1 MKVNSIDIFCE
12 IIDNFGDIGV
22 VYRISKELKKI
33 FQNVRIRIVL
43 NRLEEFKAI
52 NKKVKD
58 VDYQE
63 IEDIGV
69 VYRISKELKKI
80 FQNVRIR
87 IVLNR
92 LEEFKAINKKVKDV
106 DYQEI
111 DGLICVTEKYVK
123 ENMESFGVSDVFIEA
138 FGCNVPEEYVK
149 AAKENSKL
157 WINLEYLSGEKWIE
171 DFHLCESLI
180 DSKTLKKIFFMPGFS
195 EKSGGVIIDSGFL
208 ERMKYG
214 KENRDEVFKKYFK
227 DFDLKDKFIG
237 TVFSYEKNFGVII
250 DSGFL
255 ERMKYGKENR
265 DEVFK
270 KYFKDFDLKDK
281 FIGTVFSYEK
291 NFENLLE
298 TLKNYEKE
306 TVLLLMGEKTQKS
319 FSEILKKNL
328 TEDYGNI
335 VKYGK
340 ITMIYSDFFSQ
351 EEYEE
356 IISASDF
363 NFTRGEDS
371 FVRGTEDYGN
381 IVKYGKIT
389 MIYSDFFSQE
399 EYEEI
404 ISASDFNFTRG
415 EDSFV
420 RGIILGK
427 PFMWHI
433 YLQEE
438 KAHMD
443 KIKAFT
449 ERFKESIKVSEEE
462 KNIIESYCNL
472 LEDYNDRDKNSL
484 EKGKEDFRI
493 FFEKFEEINRICE
506 KYSKFLLEKCNLVK
520 KLYKYIQEY

>member
-12 IIDNFGDIGV
+12 IIDNFG
-22 VYRISKELKKI
+22 
-33 FQNVRIRIVL
+33 
-43 NRLEEFKAI
+43 
-52 NKKVKD
+52 
-58 VDYQE
+58 
-63 IEDIGV
+63 DIGV

-208 ERMKYG
+208 ERMK
-214 KENRDEVFKKYFK
+214 F
-227 DFDLKDKFIG
+227 
-237 TVFSYEKNFGVII
+237 
-250 DSGFL
+250 
-255 ERMKYGKENR
+255 GKENR

-371 FVRGTEDYGN
+371 FVRG
-381 IVKYGKIT
+381 
-389 MIYSDFFSQE
+389 
-399 EYEEI
+399 
-404 ISASDFNFTRG
+404 
-415 EDSFV
+415 
-420 RGIILGK
+420 IILGK

-449 ERFKESIKVSEEE
+449 ERFKESVEVSEEE

-472 LEDYNDRDKNSL
+472 LEDYNNRDKNSL

-493 FFEKFEEINRICE
+493 FFEKFEEIDRICE

>member
-58 VDYQE
+58 T
-63 IEDIGV
+63 
-69 VYRISKELKKI
+69 
-80 FQNVRIR
+80 
-87 IVLNR
+87 
-92 LEEFKAINKKVKDV
+92 

-123 ENMESFGVSDVFIEA
+123 ENIETFGVSDVFIEA

-208 ERMKYG
+208 ERMK
-214 KENRDEVFKKYFK
+214 F
-227 DFDLKDKFIG
+227 
-237 TVFSYEKNFGVII
+237 
-250 DSGFL
+250 
-255 ERMKYGKENR
+255 GKENR

-371 FVRGTEDYGN
+371 FVRG
-381 IVKYGKIT
+381 
-389 MIYSDFFSQE
+389 
-399 EYEEI
+399 
-404 ISASDFNFTRG
+404 
-415 EDSFV
+415 
-420 RGIILGK
+420 IILGK

-449 ERFKESIKVSEEE
+449 ERFKESVEVSEEE

-493 FFEKFEEINRICE
+493 FFEKFEEIDRICE

>member
-58 VDYQE
+58 T
-63 IEDIGV
+63 
-69 VYRISKELKKI
+69 
-80 FQNVRIR
+80 
-87 IVLNR
+87 
-92 LEEFKAINKKVKDV
+92 

-123 ENMESFGVSDVFIEA
+123 ENIETFGVSDVFIEA

-195 EKSGGVIIDSGFL
+195 EKSG
-208 ERMKYG
+208 
-214 KENRDEVFKKYFK
+214 
-227 DFDLKDKFIG
+227 
-237 TVFSYEKNFGVII
+237 GVII

-371 FVRGTEDYGN
+371 FVRG
-381 IVKYGKIT
+381 
-389 MIYSDFFSQE
+389 
-399 EYEEI
+399 
-404 ISASDFNFTRG
+404 
-415 EDSFV
+415 
-420 RGIILGK
+420 IILGK

-449 ERFKESIKVSEEE
+449 ERFKESVEVSEEE
-462 KNIIESYCNL
+462 EKEIIESYSNL

-493 FFEKFEEINRICE
+493 FFEKFQEIDRICE

>member
-12 IIDNFGDIGV
+12 IIDNFG
-22 VYRISKELKKI
+22 
-33 FQNVRIRIVL
+33 
-43 NRLEEFKAI
+43 
-52 NKKVKD
+52 
-58 VDYQE
+58 
-63 IEDIGV
+63 DIGV

-208 ERMKYG
+208 ERMKFG

-237 TVFSYEKNFGVII
+237 TI
-250 DSGFL
+250 
-255 ERMKYGKENR
+255 
-265 DEVFK
+265 
-270 KYFKDFDLKDK
+270 
-281 FIGTVFSYEK
+281 FSYEK

-306 TVLLLMGEKTQKS
+306 TILLLMGEKTQKS

-328 TEDYGNI
+328 
-335 VKYGK
+335 
-340 ITMIYSDFFSQ
+340 
-351 EEYEE
+351 
-356 IISASDF
+356 
-363 NFTRGEDS
+363 
-371 FVRGTEDYGN
+371 TEDYGN

-449 ERFKESIKVSEEE
+449 ERIKESVEVSEEE

-493 FFEKFEEINRICE
+493 FFEKFEEIDRICE

>member
-12 IIDNFGDIGV
+12 IIDNFG
-22 VYRISKELKKI
+22 
-33 FQNVRIRIVL
+33 
-43 NRLEEFKAI
+43 
-52 NKKVKD
+52 
-58 VDYQE
+58 
-63 IEDIGV
+63 DIGV

-208 ERMKYG
+208 ERMK
-214 KENRDEVFKKYFK
+214 F
-227 DFDLKDKFIG
+227 
-237 TVFSYEKNFGVII
+237 
-250 DSGFL
+250 
-255 ERMKYGKENR
+255 GKENR

-371 FVRGTEDYGN
+371 FVRG
-381 IVKYGKIT
+381 
-389 MIYSDFFSQE
+389 
-399 EYEEI
+399 
-404 ISASDFNFTRG
+404 
-415 EDSFV
+415 
-420 RGIILGK
+420 IILGK

-449 ERFKESIKVSEEE
+449 ERFKESVEVSEEE

-472 LEDYNDRDKNSL
+472 LKDYNDRDKNSL

-493 FFEKFEEINRICE
+493 FFEKFQEIDRICE

>member
-1 MKVNSIDIFCE
+1 MKVNSIDVFCE

-43 NRLEEFKAI
+43 NRI
-52 NKKVKD
+52 
-58 VDYQE
+58 
-63 IEDIGV
+63 
-69 VYRISKELKKI
+69 
-80 FQNVRIR
+80 
-87 IVLNR
+87 
-92 LEEFKAINKKVKDV
+92 EEFKAINKKVKDV

-123 ENMESFGVSDVFIEA
+123 ENTESFGVSDVFIEA

-208 ERMKYG
+208 ERMK
-214 KENRDEVFKKYFK
+214 F
-227 DFDLKDKFIG
+227 
-237 TVFSYEKNFGVII
+237 
-250 DSGFL
+250 
-255 ERMKYGKENR
+255 GKENR

-371 FVRGTEDYGN
+371 FVRG
-381 IVKYGKIT
+381 
-389 MIYSDFFSQE
+389 
-399 EYEEI
+399 
-404 ISASDFNFTRG
+404 
-415 EDSFV
+415 
-420 RGIILGK
+420 IILGK

-449 ERFKESIKVSEEE
+449 ERFKESVEVSEEE

-484 EKGKEDFRI
+484 EKGKEDFKI

>member
-58 VDYQE
+58 T
-63 IEDIGV
+63 
-69 VYRISKELKKI
+69 
-80 FQNVRIR
+80 
-87 IVLNR
+87 
-92 LEEFKAINKKVKDV
+92 

-123 ENMESFGVSDVFIEA
+123 ENIETFGVSDVFIEA

-149 AAKENSKL
+149 QAKENSKL

-195 EKSGGVIIDSGFL
+195 EKSG
-208 ERMKYG
+208 
-214 KENRDEVFKKYFK
+214 
-227 DFDLKDKFIG
+227 
-237 TVFSYEKNFGVII
+237 GVII

-371 FVRGTEDYGN
+371 FVRG
-381 IVKYGKIT
+381 
-389 MIYSDFFSQE
+389 
-399 EYEEI
+399 
-404 ISASDFNFTRG
+404 
-415 EDSFV
+415 
-420 RGIILGK
+420 IILGK

-449 ERFKESIKVSEEE
+449 ERFKESVEVSEEE

-493 FFEKFEEINRICE
+493 FFEKFEEIDRICE

>member
-33 FQNVRIRIVL
+33 FQNVRIRVVL

-58 VDYQE
+58 T
-63 IEDIGV
+63 
-69 VYRISKELKKI
+69 
-80 FQNVRIR
+80 
-87 IVLNR
+87 
-92 LEEFKAINKKVKDV
+92 

-123 ENMESFGVSDVFIEA
+123 ENIETFGVSDVFIEA

-149 AAKENSKL
+149 QAKENSKL

-237 TVFSYEKNFGVII
+237 TVFSYEKNF
-250 DSGFL
+250 
-255 ERMKYGKENR
+255 
-265 DEVFK
+265 
-270 KYFKDFDLKDK
+270 
-281 FIGTVFSYEK
+281 
-291 NFENLLE
+291 ENLLE

-328 TEDYGNI
+328 I
-335 VKYGK
+335 
-340 ITMIYSDFFSQ
+340 
-351 EEYEE
+351 
-356 IISASDF
+356 
-363 NFTRGEDS
+363 
-371 FVRGTEDYGN
+371 EDYGN

-493 FFEKFEEINRICE
+493 FFEKFEEIDRICE

>member
-58 VDYQE
+58 T
-63 IEDIGV
+63 
-69 VYRISKELKKI
+69 
-80 FQNVRIR
+80 
-87 IVLNR
+87 
-92 LEEFKAINKKVKDV
+92 

-123 ENMESFGVSDVFIEA
+123 ENIETFGVSDVFIEA

-208 ERMKYG
+208 ERMK
-214 KENRDEVFKKYFK
+214 F
-227 DFDLKDKFIG
+227 
-237 TVFSYEKNFGVII
+237 
-250 DSGFL
+250 
-255 ERMKYGKENR
+255 GKENR

-298 TLKNYEKE
+298 TLKNYKKE

-340 ITMIYSDFFSQ
+340 ITMIYS
-351 EEYEE
+351 
-356 IISASDF
+356 
-363 NFTRGEDS
+363 N
-371 FVRGTEDYGN
+371 
-381 IVKYGKIT
+381 
-389 MIYSDFFSQE
+389 FFSQE

-449 ERFKESIKVSEEE
+449 ERFKESVEVSEEE

-493 FFEKFEEINRICE
+493 FFEKFEEIDRICE

>member
-58 VDYQE
+58 T
-63 IEDIGV
+63 
-69 VYRISKELKKI
+69 
-80 FQNVRIR
+80 
-87 IVLNR
+87 
-92 LEEFKAINKKVKDV
+92 

-123 ENMESFGVSDVFIEA
+123 ENIETFSVSDVFIEA

-149 AAKENSKL
+149 QAKENSKL

-237 TVFSYEKNFGVII
+237 TVFSYEKNF
-250 DSGFL
+250 
-255 ERMKYGKENR
+255 
-265 DEVFK
+265 
-270 KYFKDFDLKDK
+270 
-281 FIGTVFSYEK
+281 
-291 NFENLLE
+291 ENLLE

-319 FSEILKKNL
+319 FSEVLKKNL
-328 TEDYGNI
+328 
-335 VKYGK
+335 
-340 ITMIYSDFFSQ
+340 
-351 EEYEE
+351 
-356 IISASDF
+356 
-363 NFTRGEDS
+363 
-371 FVRGTEDYGN
+371 TEDYGN

-449 ERFKESIKVSEEE
+449 ERFKESVEVSEEE

-472 LEDYNDRDKNSL
+472 LEDYNNRDKNSL

-493 FFEKFEEINRICE
+493 FFEKFEEIDRICE

>member
-12 IIDNFGDIGV
+12 IIDNFG
-22 VYRISKELKKI
+22 
-33 FQNVRIRIVL
+33 
-43 NRLEEFKAI
+43 
-52 NKKVKD
+52 
-58 VDYQE
+58 
-63 IEDIGV
+63 DIGV

-149 AAKENSKL
+149 AAKEDSKL

-208 ERMKYG
+208 ERMK
-214 KENRDEVFKKYFK
+214 F
-227 DFDLKDKFIG
+227 
-237 TVFSYEKNFGVII
+237 
-250 DSGFL
+250 
-255 ERMKYGKENR
+255 GKENR

-371 FVRGTEDYGN
+371 FVRG
-381 IVKYGKIT
+381 
-389 MIYSDFFSQE
+389 
-399 EYEEI
+399 
-404 ISASDFNFTRG
+404 
-415 EDSFV
+415 
-420 RGIILGK
+420 IILGK

-449 ERFKESIKVSEEE
+449 ERFKESVEVSEEE

-472 LEDYNDRDKNSL
+472 LKDYNDRDKNSL

-493 FFEKFEEINRICE
+493 FFEKFQEIDRICE

>member
-58 VDYQE
+58 T
-63 IEDIGV
+63 
-69 VYRISKELKKI
+69 
-80 FQNVRIR
+80 
-87 IVLNR
+87 
-92 LEEFKAINKKVKDV
+92 

-123 ENMESFGVSDVFIEA
+123 ENIETFGVSDVFIEA

-237 TVFSYEKNFGVII
+237 TVFSYEKNF
-250 DSGFL
+250 
-255 ERMKYGKENR
+255 
-265 DEVFK
+265 
-270 KYFKDFDLKDK
+270 
-281 FIGTVFSYEK
+281 
-291 NFENLLE
+291 ENLLE

-328 TEDYGNI
+328 I
-335 VKYGK
+335 
-340 ITMIYSDFFSQ
+340 
-351 EEYEE
+351 
-356 IISASDF
+356 
-363 NFTRGEDS
+363 
-371 FVRGTEDYGN
+371 EDYGN

-449 ERFKESIKVSEEE
+449 ERFKESVEVSEEE

-493 FFEKFEEINRICE
+493 FFEKFEEIDRICE

>member
-58 VDYQE
+58 T
-63 IEDIGV
+63 
-69 VYRISKELKKI
+69 
-80 FQNVRIR
+80 
-87 IVLNR
+87 
-92 LEEFKAINKKVKDV
+92 

-123 ENMESFGVSDVFIEA
+123 ENIETFGVSDVFIEA

-208 ERMKYG
+208 ERMK
-214 KENRDEVFKKYFK
+214 F
-227 DFDLKDKFIG
+227 
-237 TVFSYEKNFGVII
+237 
-250 DSGFL
+250 
-255 ERMKYGKENR
+255 GKENR

-371 FVRGTEDYGN
+371 FVRG
-381 IVKYGKIT
+381 
-389 MIYSDFFSQE
+389 
-399 EYEEI
+399 
-404 ISASDFNFTRG
+404 
-415 EDSFV
+415 
-420 RGIILGK
+420 IILGK

-449 ERFKESIKVSEEE
+449 ERFKESVEVSEEE
-462 KNIIESYCNL
+462 KEIIESYCNL

-493 FFEKFEEINRICE
+493 FFEKFEEIDRICE

>member
-58 VDYQE
+58 T
-63 IEDIGV
+63 
-69 VYRISKELKKI
+69 
-80 FQNVRIR
+80 
-87 IVLNR
+87 
-92 LEEFKAINKKVKDV
+92 

-208 ERMKYG
+208 ERMKFG

-237 TVFSYEKNFGVII
+237 TI
-250 DSGFL
+250 
-255 ERMKYGKENR
+255 
-265 DEVFK
+265 
-270 KYFKDFDLKDK
+270 
-281 FIGTVFSYEK
+281 FSYEK

-306 TVLLLMGEKTQKS
+306 TILLLMGEKTQKS

-328 TEDYGNI
+328 
-335 VKYGK
+335 
-340 ITMIYSDFFSQ
+340 
-351 EEYEE
+351 
-356 IISASDF
+356 
-363 NFTRGEDS
+363 
-371 FVRGTEDYGN
+371 TEDYGN

-449 ERFKESIKVSEEE
+449 ERFKESVEVSEEE

-493 FFEKFEEINRICE
+493 FFEKFEEIDRICE

>member
-58 VDYQE
+58 T
-63 IEDIGV
+63 
-69 VYRISKELKKI
+69 
-80 FQNVRIR
+80 
-87 IVLNR
+87 
-92 LEEFKAINKKVKDV
+92 

-123 ENMESFGVSDVFIEA
+123 ENIETFGVSNVFMEA

-149 AAKENSKL
+149 QAKENSKL

-195 EKSGGVIIDSGFL
+195 EKSG
-208 ERMKYG
+208 
-214 KENRDEVFKKYFK
+214 
-227 DFDLKDKFIG
+227 
-237 TVFSYEKNFGVII
+237 GVII

-371 FVRGTEDYGN
+371 FVRG
-381 IVKYGKIT
+381 
-389 MIYSDFFSQE
+389 
-399 EYEEI
+399 
-404 ISASDFNFTRG
+404 
-415 EDSFV
+415 
-420 RGIILGK
+420 IILGK

-449 ERFKESIKVSEEE
+449 ERFKESVEVSEEE

-493 FFEKFEEINRICE
+493 FFEKFEEIDRICE

>member
-12 IIDNFGDIGV
+12 IIDNFG
-22 VYRISKELKKI
+22 
-33 FQNVRIRIVL
+33 
-43 NRLEEFKAI
+43 
-52 NKKVKD
+52 
-58 VDYQE
+58 
-63 IEDIGV
+63 DIGV

-195 EKSGGVIIDSGFL
+195 EKSGGVIIDSDFL
-208 ERMKYG
+208 ERMKFG
-214 KENRDEVFKKYFK
+214 KENRDEVLKKYFK
-227 DFDLKDKFIG
+227 DFDLKG
-237 TVFSYEKNFGVII
+237 
-250 DSGFL
+250 
-255 ERMKYGKENR
+255 
-265 DEVFK
+265 
-270 KYFKDFDLKDK
+270 K

-298 TLKNYEKE
+298 TLKNYKKE

-371 FVRGTEDYGN
+371 FVRG
-381 IVKYGKIT
+381 IV
-389 MIYSDFFSQE
+389 
-399 EYEEI
+399 
-404 ISASDFNFTRG
+404 
-415 EDSFV
+415 
-420 RGIILGK
+420 LGK

-449 ERFKESIKVSEEE
+449 ERFKESVEVSEEE

-493 FFEKFEEINRICE
+493 FFEKFEEINRICK

>member
-43 NRLEEFKAI
+43 NRIEEFKAI

-58 VDYQE
+58 T
-63 IEDIGV
+63 
-69 VYRISKELKKI
+69 
-80 FQNVRIR
+80 
-87 IVLNR
+87 
-92 LEEFKAINKKVKDV
+92 

-123 ENMESFGVSDVFIEA
+123 DNIKTFGVSDVFIEA
-138 FGCNVPEEYVK
+138 FGCNVLEEYVK
-149 AAKENSKL
+149 QAKENSKL

-171 DFHLCESLI
+171 DFHLCQSLI
-180 DSKTLKKIFFMPGFS
+180 DSKILKKIFFMPGFS

-208 ERMKYG
+208 GRMKYG

-227 DFDLKDKFIG
+227 DL
-237 TVFSYEKNFGVII
+237 
-250 DSGFL
+250 
-255 ERMKYGKENR
+255 
-265 DEVFK
+265 
-270 KYFKDFDLKDK
+270 DLKDK

-340 ITMIYSDFFSQ
+340 ITM
-351 EEYEE
+351 
-356 IISASDF
+356 
-363 NFTRGEDS
+363 
-371 FVRGTEDYGN
+371 V
-381 IVKYGKIT
+381 
-389 MIYSDFFSQE
+389 YSDFFSQE

-420 RGIILGK
+420 RGIVLGK

-462 KNIIESYCNL
+462 RKIMESYCNL

-484 EKGKEDFRI
+484 EKGKEDFKI
-493 FFEKFEEINRICE
+493 FFEKFQEIDTICE

>member
-1 MKVNSIDIFCE
+1 MKVNSIDVFCE

-43 NRLEEFKAI
+43 NRLKEFKAI

-58 VDYQE
+58 T
-63 IEDIGV
+63 
-69 VYRISKELKKI
+69 
-80 FQNVRIR
+80 
-87 IVLNR
+87 
-92 LEEFKAINKKVKDV
+92 

-111 DGLICVTEKYVK
+111 DGLICATEKYVK

-237 TVFSYEKNFGVII
+237 TVFSYEKNF
-250 DSGFL
+250 
-255 ERMKYGKENR
+255 
-265 DEVFK
+265 
-270 KYFKDFDLKDK
+270 
-281 FIGTVFSYEK
+281 
-291 NFENLLE
+291 ENLLE

-328 TEDYGNI
+328 
-335 VKYGK
+335 
-340 ITMIYSDFFSQ
+340 
-351 EEYEE
+351 
-356 IISASDF
+356 
-363 NFTRGEDS
+363 
-371 FVRGTEDYGN
+371 TEDYGN

-493 FFEKFEEINRICE
+493 FFEKFEEIDRTCK

>member
-58 VDYQE
+58 T
-63 IEDIGV
+63 
-69 VYRISKELKKI
+69 
-80 FQNVRIR
+80 
-87 IVLNR
+87 
-92 LEEFKAINKKVKDV
+92 

-123 ENMESFGVSDVFIEA
+123 ENIETFGVSDVFIEA

-195 EKSGGVIIDSGFL
+195 EKSG
-208 ERMKYG
+208 
-214 KENRDEVFKKYFK
+214 
-227 DFDLKDKFIG
+227 
-237 TVFSYEKNFGVII
+237 GVII

-371 FVRGTEDYGN
+371 FVRG
-381 IVKYGKIT
+381 
-389 MIYSDFFSQE
+389 
-399 EYEEI
+399 
-404 ISASDFNFTRG
+404 
-415 EDSFV
+415 
-420 RGIILGK
+420 IILGK

-449 ERFKESIKVSEEE
+449 ERFKESVEVSEEE
-462 KNIIESYCNL
+462 KNIIESYCNF

-493 FFEKFEEINRICE
+493 FFEKFEEIDRICE

>member
-12 IIDNFGDIGV
+12 IIDNFG
-22 VYRISKELKKI
+22 
-33 FQNVRIRIVL
+33 
-43 NRLEEFKAI
+43 
-52 NKKVKD
+52 
-58 VDYQE
+58 
-63 IEDIGV
+63 DIGV

-237 TVFSYEKNFGVII
+237 TVFSYEKNF
-250 DSGFL
+250 
-255 ERMKYGKENR
+255 
-265 DEVFK
+265 
-270 KYFKDFDLKDK
+270 
-281 FIGTVFSYEK
+281 
-291 NFENLLE
+291 ENLLE

-371 FVRGTEDYGN
+371 FVRG
-381 IVKYGKIT
+381 IV
-389 MIYSDFFSQE
+389 
-399 EYEEI
+399 
-404 ISASDFNFTRG
+404 
-415 EDSFV
+415 
-420 RGIILGK
+420 LGK

-449 ERFKESIKVSEEE
+449 ERFKESVEVSEEE

-484 EKGKEDFRI
+484 EKGKENFRI

>member
-12 IIDNFGDIGV
+12 IIDNFG
-22 VYRISKELKKI
+22 
-33 FQNVRIRIVL
+33 
-43 NRLEEFKAI
+43 
-52 NKKVKD
+52 
-58 VDYQE
+58 
-63 IEDIGV
+63 DIGV

-208 ERMKYG
+208 ERMK
-214 KENRDEVFKKYFK
+214 F
-227 DFDLKDKFIG
+227 
-237 TVFSYEKNFGVII
+237 
-250 DSGFL
+250 
-255 ERMKYGKENR
+255 GKENR

-371 FVRGTEDYGN
+371 FVRG
-381 IVKYGKIT
+381 
-389 MIYSDFFSQE
+389 
-399 EYEEI
+399 
-404 ISASDFNFTRG
+404 
-415 EDSFV
+415 
-420 RGIILGK
+420 IILGK

-449 ERFKESIKVSEEE
+449 ERFKESVEVSEEE

-493 FFEKFEEINRICE
+493 FFEKFEEIDRICE

>member
-58 VDYQE
+58 T
-63 IEDIGV
+63 
-69 VYRISKELKKI
+69 
-80 FQNVRIR
+80 
-87 IVLNR
+87 
-92 LEEFKAINKKVKDV
+92 

-149 AAKENSKL
+149 QAKENSKL

-195 EKSGGVIIDSGFL
+195 EKSG
-208 ERMKYG
+208 
-214 KENRDEVFKKYFK
+214 
-227 DFDLKDKFIG
+227 
-237 TVFSYEKNFGVII
+237 GVII

-371 FVRGTEDYGN
+371 FVRG
-381 IVKYGKIT
+381 
-389 MIYSDFFSQE
+389 
-399 EYEEI
+399 
-404 ISASDFNFTRG
+404 
-415 EDSFV
+415 
-420 RGIILGK
+420 IILGK

-449 ERFKESIKVSEEE
+449 ERFKESVEVSEEE

-493 FFEKFEEINRICE
+493 FFEKFEEIDRICE

>member
-12 IIDNFGDIGV
+12 IIDNFG
-22 VYRISKELKKI
+22 
-33 FQNVRIRIVL
+33 
-43 NRLEEFKAI
+43 
-52 NKKVKD
+52 
-58 VDYQE
+58 
-63 IEDIGV
+63 DIGV

-180 DSKTLKKIFFMPGFS
+180 DSKTLKKIFFMLGFS

-208 ERMKYG
+208 ERMK
-214 KENRDEVFKKYFK
+214 F
-227 DFDLKDKFIG
+227 
-237 TVFSYEKNFGVII
+237 
-250 DSGFL
+250 
-255 ERMKYGKENR
+255 GKENR

-371 FVRGTEDYGN
+371 FVRG
-381 IVKYGKIT
+381 
-389 MIYSDFFSQE
+389 
-399 EYEEI
+399 
-404 ISASDFNFTRG
+404 
-415 EDSFV
+415 
-420 RGIILGK
+420 IILGK

-449 ERFKESIKVSEEE
+449 ERFKESVEVSEEE
-462 KNIIESYCNL
+462 KEIIENYCNL

>member
-12 IIDNFGDIGV
+12 IIDNFG
-22 VYRISKELKKI
+22 
-33 FQNVRIRIVL
+33 
-43 NRLEEFKAI
+43 
-52 NKKVKD
+52 
-58 VDYQE
+58 
-63 IEDIGV
+63 DIGV

-237 TVFSYEKNFGVII
+237 TVFSYEKNF
-250 DSGFL
+250 
-255 ERMKYGKENR
+255 
-265 DEVFK
+265 
-270 KYFKDFDLKDK
+270 
-281 FIGTVFSYEK
+281 
-291 NFENLLE
+291 ENLLE

-371 FVRGTEDYGN
+371 FVRG
-381 IVKYGKIT
+381 IV
-389 MIYSDFFSQE
+389 
-399 EYEEI
+399 
-404 ISASDFNFTRG
+404 
-415 EDSFV
+415 
-420 RGIILGK
+420 LGK

-449 ERFKESIKVSEEE
+449 ERFKESVEVSEEE
-462 KNIIESYCNL
+462 KEIIENYCNL

-493 FFEKFEEINRICE
+493 FFEKIEEINRICE

>member
-12 IIDNFGDIGV
+12 IIDNFG
-22 VYRISKELKKI
+22 
-33 FQNVRIRIVL
+33 
-43 NRLEEFKAI
+43 
-52 NKKVKD
+52 
-58 VDYQE
+58 
-63 IEDIGV
+63 DIGV

-208 ERMKYG
+208 ERMKFG
-214 KENRDEVFKKYFK
+214 KENRDEV
-227 DFDLKDKFIG
+227 L
-237 TVFSYEKNFGVII
+237 
-250 DSGFL
+250 
-255 ERMKYGKENR
+255 
-265 DEVFK
+265 K

-371 FVRGTEDYGN
+371 FVRG
-381 IVKYGKIT
+381 
-389 MIYSDFFSQE
+389 
-399 EYEEI
+399 
-404 ISASDFNFTRG
+404 
-415 EDSFV
+415 
-420 RGIILGK
+420 IILGK

-449 ERFKESIKVSEEE
+449 ERFKESVEVSEEE
-462 KNIIESYCNL
+462 KEIIENYCNL

>member
-58 VDYQE
+58 T
-63 IEDIGV
+63 
-69 VYRISKELKKI
+69 
-80 FQNVRIR
+80 
-87 IVLNR
+87 
-92 LEEFKAINKKVKDV
+92 

-123 ENMESFGVSDVFIEA
+123 ENIETFDVSDVFIEA

-237 TVFSYEKNFGVII
+237 TVFSYEKNF
-250 DSGFL
+250 
-255 ERMKYGKENR
+255 
-265 DEVFK
+265 
-270 KYFKDFDLKDK
+270 
-281 FIGTVFSYEK
+281 
-291 NFENLLE
+291 ENLLE
-298 TLKNYEKE
+298 TLKNYKKE

-328 TEDYGNI
+328 
-335 VKYGK
+335 
-340 ITMIYSDFFSQ
+340 
-351 EEYEE
+351 
-356 IISASDF
+356 
-363 NFTRGEDS
+363 
-371 FVRGTEDYGN
+371 TEDYGN

-449 ERFKESIKVSEEE
+449 ERFKESVEVSEEE

-484 EKGKEDFRI
+484 EKGKEDFKI
-493 FFEKFEEINRICE
+493 FFEKFQEIDRICE

>member
-58 VDYQE
+58 T
-63 IEDIGV
+63 
-69 VYRISKELKKI
+69 
-80 FQNVRIR
+80 
-87 IVLNR
+87 
-92 LEEFKAINKKVKDV
+92 

-208 ERMKYG
+208 ERMKFG

-237 TVFSYEKNFGVII
+237 TI
-250 DSGFL
+250 
-255 ERMKYGKENR
+255 
-265 DEVFK
+265 
-270 KYFKDFDLKDK
+270 
-281 FIGTVFSYEK
+281 FSYEK

-306 TVLLLMGEKTQKS
+306 TILLLMGEKTQKS

-328 TEDYGNI
+328 
-335 VKYGK
+335 
-340 ITMIYSDFFSQ
+340 
-351 EEYEE
+351 
-356 IISASDF
+356 
-363 NFTRGEDS
+363 
-371 FVRGTEDYGN
+371 TEDYGN

-449 ERFKESIKVSEEE
+449 ERIKESVEVSEEE

-493 FFEKFEEINRICE
+493 FFEKFEEIDRICE

>member
-1 MKVNSIDIFCE
+1 MKVNSIDVFCE

-43 NRLEEFKAI
+43 NRI
-52 NKKVKD
+52 
-58 VDYQE
+58 
-63 IEDIGV
+63 
-69 VYRISKELKKI
+69 
-80 FQNVRIR
+80 
-87 IVLNR
+87 
-92 LEEFKAINKKVKDV
+92 EEFKAINKKVKDV

-123 ENMESFGVSDVFIEA
+123 ENTESFGVSDVFIEA

-208 ERMKYG
+208 ERMK
-214 KENRDEVFKKYFK
+214 F
-227 DFDLKDKFIG
+227 
-237 TVFSYEKNFGVII
+237 
-250 DSGFL
+250 
-255 ERMKYGKENR
+255 GKENR

-306 TVLLLMGEKTQKS
+306 AVLLLMGEKTQKS

-328 TEDYGNI
+328 
-335 VKYGK
+335 
-340 ITMIYSDFFSQ
+340 
-351 EEYEE
+351 
-356 IISASDF
+356 
-363 NFTRGEDS
+363 
-371 FVRGTEDYGN
+371 TEDYGN

-449 ERFKESIKVSEEE
+449 ERFKESVEVSEEE

-484 EKGKEDFRI
+484 EKGKEDFKI

>member
-12 IIDNFGDIGV
+12 IIDNFG
-22 VYRISKELKKI
+22 
-33 FQNVRIRIVL
+33 
-43 NRLEEFKAI
+43 
-52 NKKVKD
+52 
-58 VDYQE
+58 
-63 IEDIGV
+63 DIGV

-227 DFDLKDKFIG
+227 DFDLKDKF
-237 TVFSYEKNFGVII
+237 
-250 DSGFL
+250 
-255 ERMKYGKENR
+255 
-265 DEVFK
+265 
-270 KYFKDFDLKDK
+270 
-281 FIGTVFSYEK
+281 
-291 NFENLLE
+291 
-298 TLKNYEKE
+298 
-306 TVLLLMGEKTQKS
+306 LLLMGEKTQKS

-371 FVRGTEDYGN
+371 FVRG
-381 IVKYGKIT
+381 IV
-389 MIYSDFFSQE
+389 
-399 EYEEI
+399 
-404 ISASDFNFTRG
+404 
-415 EDSFV
+415 
-420 RGIILGK
+420 LGK

-449 ERFKESIKVSEEE
+449 ERFKESVEVSEEE

-484 EKGKEDFRI
+484 EKGKEDFKI
-493 FFEKFEEINRICE
+493 FFEKFEEIDRICE